1 MNKWGVVSDTI
12 ATLKAVNK
20 APDMLMQDGT
30 TLIKPDVEP
39 SGNGA
44 RIKWSHPPEE
54 YDINYFMLL
63 VAGDQAAYRT
73 NAELAEAF
81 SSTRHKYYTT
91 YVLGDIVYPQE
102 LNGYCYKCT
111 SAGENSN

>member
-1 MNKWGVVSDTI
+1 MIWENQTVNKTYYNTYYGIPQREITLHVRAMNKWGVVSDTI
-12 ATLKAVNK
+12 ARLKAINK

-39 SGNGA
+39 IGNGA

-63 VAGDQAAYRT
+63 SGRR
-73 NAELAEAF
+73 
-81 SSTRHKYYTT
+81 SGCISHK
-91 YVLGDIVYPQE
+91 
-102 LNGYCYKCT
+102 C
-111 SAGENSN
+111 